1 MGANWAGENRRIAV
15 VGSGIAGL
23 SAAWLLNKRYP
34 VTLFERDRRLGGH
47 SNTVDVETP
56 DGAMPVDTGFIVY
69 NNRTYPNLV
78 ALFDHLG
85 VATCRSDM
93 SFGASIS
100 AGELEYSSAGLNGMI
115 GQRGN
120 LVRGR
125 FWTMLLDILRFYR
138 DAPKLLGRADLE
150 ELTLGEYL
158 DANGYS
164 PAFIDDHLLPMG
176 AAIWSTTSRQMRAY
190 PLIAFVRFFASHGLL
205 DLNVLSRPKWRTV
218 LGGSR
223 NYVARLADGLDV
235 RLQSDIAAILRQA
248 DGVEIVSAD
257 GQREHFTDVV
267 IATHADQALKLLGDA
282 DATEQ
287 ATLGAFSY
295 TDNTAVLHTDPSLMP
310 KRRRVWASWNY
321 IGEPATDDDTQLCV
335 TYWMNRLQQLPTQT
349 QVFLTL
355 NPTRPVA
362 PGLLHQAIG
371 YSHPLFDHHALAAQ
385 RRLPALQGRRNTWFA
400 GSYFGHGF
408 HEDALKAGL
417 AAAEA
422 LGGVVRPW
430 HAAVPTVPPA
440 PLPELEVAR

>member
-23 SAAWLLNKRYP
+23 SAAWLLNQRYP
-34 VTLFERDRRLGGH
+34 VTLFESDRRLGGH
-47 SNTVDVETP
+47 SNTVEVETP
-56 DGAMPVDTGFIVY
+56 DGPVPVDTGFIVY
-69 NNRTYPNLV
+69 NDRTYPNLM

-93 SFGASIS
+93 SFGASIG
-100 AGELEYSSAGLNGMI
+100 AGELEYSSVSLNGML

-125 FWTMLLDILRFYR
+125 FWAMLLDIVRFYR
-138 DAPKLLGRADLE
+138 AAPKLLDRSDLE
-150 ELTLGEYL
+150 ALTLGDYL
-158 DANGYS
+158 DANGYTA
-164 PAFIDDHLLPMG
+164 AFVDDHLLPMG
-176 AAIWSTTSRQMRAY
+176 AAIWSTTSQQMRAY

-205 DLNVLSRPKWRTV
+205 DLNVVRRPKWRTV

-223 NYVARLADGLDV
+223 NYVTRLADGLDV
-235 RLQSDIAAILRQA
+235 RLKSDIAAILRRP
-248 DGVEIVSAD
+248 DGVDIVHS
-257 GQREHFTDVV
+257 GGHREHFTDVV
-267 IATHADQALKLLGDA
+267 IATHADQALRLLGDP
-282 DATEQ
+282 DAAET
-287 ATLGAFSY
+287 AALGAFSY
-295 TDNTAVLHTDPSLMP
+295 TGNTAVLHSDPSLMP
-310 KRRRVWASWNY
+310 RRRRVWASWNY
-321 IGEPATDDDTQLCV
+321 IGEPAADTDTQLCV
-335 TYWMNRLQQLPTQT
+335 TYWMNRLQQLPTRT

-362 PGLLHQAIG
+362 PGLLHQAIA

-408 HEDALKAGL
+408 HEDALKSGL

-422 LGGVVRPW
+422 LGGVLRPW
-430 HAAVPTVPPA
+430 HAAGSIMPA
-440 PLPELEVAR
+440 PRAPEAVQ